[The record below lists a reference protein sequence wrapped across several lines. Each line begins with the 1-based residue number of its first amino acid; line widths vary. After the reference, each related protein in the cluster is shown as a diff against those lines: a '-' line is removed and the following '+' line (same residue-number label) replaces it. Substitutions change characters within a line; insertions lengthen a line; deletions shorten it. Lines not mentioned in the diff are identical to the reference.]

1 MLTVLTMSP
10 WRIGTLKYL
19 EMQIEKCPSRV
30 KQGQWNPFFDRFFF
44 GNFSPHPPCKM
55 KQKIQFSLGTLLM
68 MSRGPRDAHHV
79 SA

>member
-30 KQGQWNPFFDRFFF
+30 KQGQWNPFFDSFFLVI
-44 GNFSPHPPCKM
+44 SPPTPLAK
-55 KQKIQFSLGTLLM
+55 
-68 MSRGPRDAHHV
+68 
-79 SA
+79 